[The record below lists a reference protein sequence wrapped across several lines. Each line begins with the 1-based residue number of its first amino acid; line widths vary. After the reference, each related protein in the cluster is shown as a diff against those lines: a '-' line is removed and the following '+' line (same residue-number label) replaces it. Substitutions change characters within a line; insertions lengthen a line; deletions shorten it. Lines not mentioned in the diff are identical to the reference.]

1 MCTQSPSKSAP
12 KRRIYKRFDFDCMV
26 IVDIYIKSLER
37 MLRSIG
43 WPMKK
48 PSILVNYS
56 PANLWTNLPIP
67 KATSSIVCQLAGQKT
82 EEMLVVRYYPDATL
96 EDASSKQ
103 LVA

>member
-1 MCTQSPSKSAP
+1 M
-12 KRRIYKRFDFDCMV
+12 RFDFDCMV

-67 KATSSIVCQLAGQKT
+67 KATSSIDYQLVGQNT
-82 EEMLVVRYYPDATL
+82 EEM
-96 EDASSKQ
+96 S
-103 LVA
+103 VAC